1 MAEMN
6 PLRRRMIEDMQVR
19 NLSPVTQRCYVHA
32 VAKFAQH
39 FNRSP
44 DRLGLEEVRAYQIH
58 LVSSNR
64 RRSVMGAALH
74 GVRWPPD
81 PVRGARRPFP
91 LRQQPLVSLG
101 TACCSV
107 THDRTVARL
116 SIAWTRQVTVTDL
129 ICGVDVC
136 SAALDVRLGRD
147 GAMRRFTNDG
157 AGITELIAFC
167 KEHQVGLVALEATG
181 GYERLAFAML
191 WSADLAT
198 AIVKPRAGRRFAE
211 AMGFLEKTDR
221 IDSGIIAWFAEVK
234 RIAPRQPDGAA
245 QRQLAALVTRLRQLT
260 ELRTAQENQ
269 RRLVTEPAALA
280 SFAEL
285 LSLIARQIK
294 AIGEQIGKLIA
305 TDPLWHKLDLAWRE
319 IKGVADRTVARLMAE
334 LPEIGTLSSK
344 AVSKLAGLA
353 PIARDS
359 GKLSGNRSVRGGR
372 SGIRSILF
380 VVAELVRRH
389 NPDFA
394 AFHRRL
400 TLAGKPKKVIR
411 IALAHKLLV
420 RLNAKARDVRAQ
432 LPYSA

>member
-1 MAEMN
+1 
-6 PLRRRMIEDMQVR
+6 
-19 NLSPVTQRCYVHA
+19 
-32 VAKFAQH
+32 
-39 FNRSP
+39 
-44 DRLGLEEVRAYQIH
+44 
-58 LVSSNR
+58 
-64 RRSVMGAALH
+64 MGAALH

-81 PVRGARRPFP
+81 PVRGARRPLP

-136 SAALDVRLGRD
+136 SAALDARLGRD
-147 GAMRRFTNDG
+147 GARRRFTNDG

-167 KEHQVGLVALEATG
+167 KEHQVGLVAIEATG

-191 WSADLAT
+191 WGAGLAT
-198 AIVKPRAGRRFAE
+198 AIVNPRAVRRFAE

-260 ELRTAQENQ
+260 ELRTAQDNQ
-269 RRLVTEPAALA
+269 RRLVTEPAALT

-432 LPYSA
+432 ISYSV